1 MTGSFHSITKTHF
14 LSFNFTFMM
23 SGRATWFALT
33 HPLHYW
39 SRMIK
44 HRPIILSS
52 MTLYWVLSGC
62 SLQSART
69 VAAPEPQPEILIQ
82 TPSKPFPTETLY
94 SLLAAEIAGSRAQ
107 YDVALSNYV
116 QQARETR
123 DPQIAERATMIARYL
138 GDNPAAL
145 EMARIWVQAAPYDK
159 DALANT
165 SMAYMQTGQLREAF
179 EYSRRLL
186 DEGGEP
192 LFQNIAAN
200 AVSLR
205 EAERAALLN
214 DFVTQRQ
221 RHPEDEQLMVG
232 MGILLQQQG
241 KYDEA
246 MDLVQQTLK
255 IHPRSIPAAILEAN
269 LLHQMKR
276 DQEAI
281 AKMANLLE
289 FYPDNTSLRQQY
301 ARILTHY
308 DMALAQEQFTILTQ
322 QLPDNG
328 DLLLS
333 LGIIALER
341 KDLETAHKS
350 FESLLDRDLHI
361 STAHYYLGRM
371 AEAQHDLPE
380 AIIHYLQVESGNDFL
395 PATISLLDIFVR
407 QQDFLSAQQHMN
419 RLRLRFPEQGEVLYV
434 LHGQTLIKHNH
445 LPQADSVFSEGLANF
460 ATSTRLL
467 FARAMLNHQRDRIA
481 AAERDLR
488 QILKQQPDNAAALN
502 SLGYILAD
510 RTQRFAEARSLLEK
524 AMQLQ
529 PNDPAI
535 LDSMGWL
542 HYRTGKYAEA
552 LPLLRKAYAAGPN
565 AEISAHLGEILWQLG
580 NKAEARQVWQ
590 EGIKHAPNDPVIQET
605 LNRLKADL

>member
-1 MTGSFHSITKTHF
+1 
-14 LSFNFTFMM
+14 
-23 SGRATWFALT
+23 
-33 HPLHYW
+33 
-39 SRMIK
+39 MIK

-69 VAAPEPQPEILIQ
+69 VAAPESPPAILIQ
-82 TPSKPFPTETLY
+82 TPAKPFPTETLY
-94 SLLAAEIAGSRAQ
+94 SLLTAEIAGSRAH

-138 GDNPAAL
+138 NDNTVAL
-145 EMARIWVQAAPYDK
+145 EMARLWVETAPYNK
-159 DALANT
+159 DALANI
-165 SMAYMQTGQLREAF
+165 SMAYMQAGQLREAF

-200 AVSLR
+200 AASLG
-205 EAERAALLN
+205 EAERSALLK
-214 DFVTQRQ
+214 DFETQLQ
-221 RHPEDEQLMVG
+221 SHPEDEQLLVG
-232 MGILLQQQG
+232 TGILLQQQG
-241 KYDEA
+241 KYDQA
-246 MDLVQQTLK
+246 MSLVQQTLR

-281 AKMANLLE
+281 AKMAALLE
-289 FYPDNTSLRQQY
+289 FYPNNTSLRQQY

-308 DMALAQEQFTILTQ
+308 DMALAQEQFTLLTQ
-322 QLPDNG
+322 QLPG
-328 DLLLS
+328 DGNLLLS

-341 KDLETAHKS
+341 KDTDTARQT
-350 FESLLDRDLHI
+350 FEELLDRDLHI

-371 AEAQHDLPE
+371 AEARRDLPE

-419 RLRLRFPEQGEVLYV
+419 RLRLRFPDQSEALYV
-434 LHGQTLIKHNH
+434 LHGQTLIKHNY
-445 LPQADSVFSEGLANF
+445 LPEADAAFSEGLNNF
-460 ATSTRLL
+460 STSVRLL
-467 FARAMLNHQRDRIA
+467 FARAMLNNQRNRLA

-488 QILKQQPDNAAALN
+488 QILKQEPDNVAALN

-510 RTQRFAEARSLLEK
+510 RTRRFAEARPLLEK
-524 AMQLQ
+524 ALSLQ
-529 PNDPAI
+529 PDDAAI

-542 HYRTGKYAEA
+542 HFRTGNYPEA
-552 LPLLRKAYAAGPN
+552 LMFLRKAFAAGPN
-565 AEISAHLGEILWQLG
+565 AEISAHLGEILWMLG
-580 NKAEARQVWQ
+580 NKVEARQVWQ
-590 EGIKHAPNDPVIQET
+590 EGIKHAPDDPVIQDT
-605 LNRLKADL
+605 LKRLKADL

>member
-1 MTGSFHSITKTHF
+1 
-14 LSFNFTFMM
+14 
-23 SGRATWFALT
+23 
-33 HPLHYW
+33 
-39 SRMIK
+39 MIK

-69 VAAPEPQPEILIQ
+69 VAAPESPPEILIQ
-82 TPSKPFPTETLY
+82 TPAKPFPTETLY
-94 SLLAAEIAGSRAQ
+94 SLLTAEIAGSRAQ

-138 GDNPAAL
+138 NNNDVAL
-145 EMARIWVQAAPYDK
+145 EMARIWVQATPYNK
-159 DALANT
+159 DALANI
-165 SMAYMQTGQLREAF
+165 SMAYMQAGQLREAF

-200 AVSLR
+200 AASLG
-205 EAERAALLN
+205 EAERSALLR
-214 DFVTQRQ
+214 DFESQLQ
-221 RHPEDEQLMVG
+221 SHPEDEQLLVG
-232 MGILLQQQG
+232 TGILLQQQG
-241 KYDEA
+241 KYDQA
-246 MDLVQQTLK
+246 MSLVQQTLR

-281 AKMANLLE
+281 AKMADLLE
-289 FYPDNTSLRQQY
+289 FYPNNTSLRQQY

-308 DMALAQEQFTILTQ
+308 DMALAQEQFTLLTQ
-322 QLPDNG
+322 QLPG
-328 DLLLS
+328 DGNLLLS

-341 KDLETAHKS
+341 KDTETARQT
-350 FESLLDRDLHI
+350 FEELLDRDLHI

-371 AEAQHDLPE
+371 AEARRDLPE

-395 PATISLLDIFVR
+395 PATISLLNIFVR

-419 RLRLRFPEQGEVLYV
+419 RLRLRFPDQSEALYV
-434 LHGQTLIKHNH
+434 LHGQTLIKHNY
-445 LPQADSVFSEGLANF
+445 LPEADAVFSEGLKNF

-467 FARAMLNHQRDRIA
+467 FARAMLNNQRNRIA

-488 QILKQQPDNAAALN
+488 QILKQEPDNVAALN
-502 SLGYILAD
+502 SLGYILVD
-510 RTQRFAEARSLLEK
+510 RTKRFAEARPLLEK
-524 AMQLQ
+524 ALSLK
-529 PNDPAI
+529 PDDAAI

-542 HYRTGKYAEA
+542 HYRTGNYPEA
-552 LPLLRKAYAAGPN
+552 LMFLRKAFAAGPN
-565 AEISAHLGEILWQLG
+565 AEISAHLGEILWMLG

-590 EGIKHAPNDPVIQET
+590 EGVKHAPDDPVIRET
-605 LNRLKADL
+605 LKRLKADL

>member
-1 MTGSFHSITKTHF
+1 M
-14 LSFNFTFMM
+14 
-23 SGRATWFALT
+23 ALC
-33 HPLHYW
+33 W
-39 SRMIK
+39 A
-44 HRPIILSS
+44 
-52 MTLYWVLSGC
+52 LSGC
-62 SLQSART
+62 NLHPART

-82 TPSKPFPTETLY
+82 TPTKPFPTETLY

-107 YDVALSNYV
+107 YDVALSNYM

-138 GDNPAAL
+138 GNKSAAL
-145 EMARIWVQAAPYDK
+145 EMATIWVQVAPHNK

-165 SMAYMQTGQLREAF
+165 SMAYMQAGQLREAF

-186 DEGGEP
+186 NEGDEP

-200 AVSLR
+200 ATSLDST
-205 EAERAALLN
+205 ERAALLA
-214 DFVTQRQ
+214 DFLRQ
-221 RHPEDEQLMVG
+221 LQTHPDNEQLLVG
-232 MGILLQQQG
+232 TGILLQQQG

-246 MDLVQQTLK
+246 MNLTQQTLS

-281 AKMANLLE
+281 AKMAALLE
-289 FYPDNTSLRQQY
+289 LYPDNASLRQQY
-301 ARILTHY
+301 ARILTRY
-308 DMALAQEQFTILTQ
+308 DMAMAQEQFTILTE
-322 QLPDNG
+322 QLPENG
-328 DLLLS
+328 DLLLA

-341 KDLETAHKS
+341 DDSDTARQS

-371 AEAQHDLPE
+371 AQAQNDLPE

-395 PATISLLDIFVR
+395 PATINLLDIFVR
-407 QQDFLSAQQHMN
+407 QEDFLSAEQHIN
-419 RLRLRFPEQGEVLYV
+419 RLRLRFPEQREALYV

-445 LPQADSVFSEGLANF
+445 LATAEAIFSEGLTHFAN
-460 ATSTRLL
+460 STHLL
-467 FARAMLNHQRDRIA
+467 FARAMLNNQRKNIA

-488 QILKQQPDNAAALN
+488 KILKQEPDNAAALN

-510 RTQRFAEARSLLEK
+510 RTQRFAEARILLEK
-524 AMQLQ
+524 AIRLK
-529 PNDPAI
+529 PDDAAI

-542 HYRTGKYAEA
+542 HYRLGNYAEA
-552 LPLLRKAYAAGPN
+552 LPLLRQAFNAEPN
-565 AEISAHLGEILWQLG
+565 AEISAHLGEVLWMLG
-580 NKAEARQVWQ
+580 NTTEARQVWQ
-590 EGIKHAPNDPVIQET
+590 AGIKHAPNDPVLQET
-605 LNRLKADL
+605 LRRLKVDL